1 MRMPVAGT
9 VASTELP
16 FTISKQEDAAILV
29 NPLPRTEAVLR
40 NGRRSFNTYCSV
52 CHGLLGN
59 GVTSLTAAYGA
70 KPANLVSDKIRQLP
84 DGAIYYVIMKGKNAM
99 PSYAADL
106 DQDERWSVVNY
117 VRVLQRALNARDSDI
132 PKEAPK

>member
-1 MRMPVAGT
+1 
-9 VASTELP
+9 
-16 FTISKQEDAAILV
+16 
-29 NPLPRTEAVLR
+29 
-40 NGRRSFNTYCSV
+40 
-52 CHGLLGN
+52 
-59 GVTSLTAAYGA
+59 VTSLTAAYGA

-117 VRVLQRALNARDSDI
+117 VRVLQRALNAKDSDI
-132 PKEAPK
+132 PKETPK